1 MQDTM
6 NRNGGKSS
14 TRGQKAAN
22 HAKTIVKGS
31 QDHNSQATTS
41 PLRNHGSRYK
51 ALQITNSRSPSTSP
65 ARQDKNPKNPQSTT
79 KNPSFTQD
87 GTGQISK
94 ENASTPK
101 ASSSSPY
108 PSGLHRSAS
117 ASSAQKHSN
126 STQKTG
132 NLRRSMSDN
141 TTATTTKE
149 LHTNPQ
155 SSPEIDSPEDTEDEY
170 DKSARGGGSSAH
182 KTPQAKGSPG
192 RTTDTRSSH
201 KKQKGQHLGSE
212 TRSDVTTDTR
222 PSHKKRKSQQLD
234 SSSNSDDDFEQAS
247 VPSPKS
253 KKGSAR
259 KEPKQKPLDLSSSD
273 AAIGNIN
280 LLCCSQTVDVCILF
294 CDL

>member
-1 MQDTM
+1 M

-14 TRGQKAAN
+14 TQGQKLAN
-22 HAKTIVKGS
+22 QAKTIVKGS
-31 QDHNSQATTS
+31 QDNNSEATTS
-41 PLRNHGSRYK
+41 PLRNHGSRWK
-51 ALQITNSRSPSTSP
+51 AHKITNTRSPSTSP
-65 ARQDKNPKNPQSTT
+65 ARQDKSPKNPQSNTN
-79 KNPSFTQD
+79 NPSFTED
-87 GTGQISK
+87 VTGQKSK
-94 ENASTPK
+94 EHASTPK

-108 PSGLHRSAS
+108 PLGLPRSAS
-117 ASSAQKHSN
+117 ASSAQKQTN

-132 NLRRSMSDN
+132 GLRRSMSDN
-141 TTATTTKE
+141 TTTTTTKE

-155 SSPEIDSPEDTEDEY
+155 SSPAHSEIDSPDDTDDEY

-182 KTPQAKGSPG
+182 KTPQDKGSPG

-201 KKQKGQHLGSE
+201 KKRKGQHLGSDS
-212 TRSDVTTDTR
+212 RSDVTTDTR
-222 PSHKKRKSQQLD
+222 SSHKKRKSQQLD

-259 KEPKQKPLDLSSSD
+259 KGQKYKPLDLSSSD

-280 LLCCSQTVDVCILF
+280 LLCCSQAVHVCILF